1 MFSFFS
7 PFPFL
12 RILILWVLGIL
23 IHEHVSFILFVPLIL
38 LEWRWR
44 SVVPCLIVGLAFVR
58 TAQQTPSE
66 RQINA
71 AHDAFAVR
79 INQTPI
85 QGPRSNRTI
94 VDVLA
99 IRTRNGWF
107 PYRTQS
113 MLFVPL
119 DGPTLRPG
127 QRFLVLDQLQAIR
140 PPVLPEAFDW
150 PSYYASQ
157 GVFYSNFLR
166 PDKLILLQDAHLEE
180 SFFNVLR
187 NRAARYLHEALPAGV
202 HRQVADAMFLG
213 IGNSLDFETRQS
225 YASLGA
231 IHILSVSGMHVGLL
245 YLGLQFLLGFIRK
258 FRPWGG
264 GVFFALMLIILWS
277 YAAMTGF
284 SAPVLRSAWMFSV
297 MLLGQVFRLRLN
309 PLNSWAFACFVLLF
323 FQPNDFFQVGFQ
335 LSFTA
340 VLGLILFQKRLLG
353 MWTSRFWLFRQIWEL
368 TCVAISAQILS
379 APLIILYFHQ
389 FPNPFYFFLL
399 NPILVLLS
407 SITLS
412 LGFLYLAL
420 APTGLVAFIGSLLL
434 GSFELLHGLMFATTN
449 HFMTVIPFLRVRIQ
463 EVAIIY
469 ICLGLFWY
477 WWAYRS
483 VLVLYS
489 AILLIGLTLIY
500 RFQESLK
507 QEAYLTSMDG
517 QAIFLTVDGFKGRY
531 YGHTTPAWLQANVSG
546 WWAAQQVVD
555 SSRHAWPE
563 GSFSWHYHGNEF
575 VYLTNPSINK
585 THAPKSH
592 LILSAKIALK
602 DPRFLKS
609 WQRSTWYFIRKP
621 SAYRL
626 NKLQEFWPR
635 KVVYLSQ
642 QPAVHFP

>member
-1 MFSFFS
+1 VFSFFS

-66 RQINA
+66 SDINV

-107 PYRTQS
+107 PCRTKS
-113 MLFVPL
+113 MLFVSL
-119 DGPTLRPG
+119 DGPALRVG

-157 GVFYSNFLR
+157 GIFYSNFIR
-166 PDKLILLQDAHLEE
+166 RNKLMLIQDALESE
-180 SFFNVLR
+180 SFFVGLL
-187 NRAARYLHEALPAGV
+187 NRATGYLHEALPAGV

-213 IGNSLDFETRQS
+213 IGNGLDFETRQS

-309 PLNSWAFACFVLLF
+309 PLNSWAFACFVLLL
-323 FQPNDFFQVGFQ
+323 FQPSDLFQVGFQ

-353 MWTSRFWLFRQIWEL
+353 IGTSRYWLFNQIWEL

-379 APLIILYFHQ
+379 APLIVYYFHQ

-399 NPILVLLS
+399 NPVLVLLS

-412 LGFLYLAL
+412 IGFLYLIL
-420 APTGLVAFIGSLLL
+420 APTGIVATLGSLLL
-434 GSFELLHGLMFATTN
+434 FSFELLHGLMFATTN
-449 HFMTVIPFLRVRIQ
+449 HFMTVIPFLRMRIH
-463 EVAIIY
+463 ELVIFY
-469 ICLGLFWY
+469 ICLGLFWN
-477 WWAYRS
+477 WWANR
-483 VLVLYS
+483 LVGYLYG
-489 AILLIGLTLIY
+489 AILFIGLTLIY
-500 RFQESLK
+500 RFQESLD
-507 QEAYLTSMDG
+507 QDAYLTTMDG
-517 QAIFLTVDGFKGRY
+517 QPIFLTVDGFKGRY
-531 YGHTTPAWLQANVSG
+531 YGYANPAWLQANVSG
-546 WWAAQQVVD
+546 WWAAKQVVD
-555 SSRHAWPE
+555 TVGFAWPK
-563 GSFSWHYHGNEF
+563 GSFSWRYHGNEF

-592 LILSAKIALK
+592 LILSAKIDLR